1 MLALIFNSSSF
12 VLDPLSLLLMRI
24 LAERPHTDCRISI
37 FGMNQKLIIKF
48 EQGTLEQSFKIS
60 EMDVLNGV
68 NGVFELLDETF
79 IQQVLQNFNTM
90 RKDFIDAY
98 NRVNG

>member
-1 MLALIFNSSSF
+1 
-12 VLDPLSLLLMRI
+12 MRI
-24 LAERPHTDCRISI
+24 LAELPHPDCKISI
-37 FGMNQKLIIKF
+37 FGMNQKFIIKF